1 MQKRTLLK
9 AMAAGLVALPAAA
22 FAADAAPAA
31 AGASPLPPPGP
42 GCGCPPPPPPPCGC
56 PGRQGPHGAFGPQ
69 GHGRPGPHPGHRADP
84 WAASPEEAEKIAAH
98 VSEQLKITP
107 EQKPAFDAWVSAKR
121 EAAASRGKLRDE
133 ILAAKD
139 GQARAELHLKAVRE
153 RGDQLEKVVKA
164 RGRLVE
170 VLSPEQ
176 KALFERFENGHGPR
190 GFHGPHGLK
199 PGMPAPK
206 P

>member
-9 AMAAGLVALPAAA
+9 AMAVGLVALPAAV
-22 FAADAAPAA
+22 FAADAAPA
-31 AGASPLPPPGP
+31 AGASPLPPPGL
-42 GCGCPPPPPPPCGC
+42 GCGCPPPPPCGC
-56 PGRQGPHGAFGPQ
+56 PGQQGPRGAFGPQ
-69 GHGRPGPHPGHRADP
+69 GYGHPGPHPGHRWDP
-84 WAASPEEAEKIAAH
+84 WAAYPEEAEKIAAH

-121 EAAASRGKLRDE
+121 EAAAARGKLRNE
-133 ILAAKD
+133 IFAVKD

-176 KALFERFENGHGPR
+176 KALFERFENGHAPR
-190 GFHGPHGLK
+190 GFHGVHGMR
-199 PGMPAPK
+199 PGMPCPAAVRP
-206 P
+206 

>member
-1 MQKRTLLK
+1 MRKRTLLK

-31 AGASPLPPPGP
+31 GASPLPPPGR

-56 PGRQGPHGAFGPQ
+56 PGQRGPHGAFGPQ
-69 GHGRPGPHPGHRADP
+69 GHGRPGPRPGRRGDP
-84 WAASPEEAEKIAAH
+84 WAGSPEEVEKIAGH
-98 VSEQLKITP
+98 VSGELKITP
-107 EQKPAFDAWVSAKR
+107 EQKPAFDAWVAAKR
-121 EAAASRGKLRDE
+121 EAAASRGKLKDE

-153 RGDQLEKVVKA
+153 RGDQLEKIVKA

-170 VLSPEQ
+170 VLMPEQ
-176 KALFERFENGHGPR
+176 KALFERFENGHGPW
-190 GFHGPHGLK
+190 GFHGPRGRR
-199 PGMPAPK
+199 PGAPAPK